1 MRELQVIERENQRV
15 LTTAQI
21 AEQYETDAKRISENF
36 KTNSN
41 RYTEG
46 KHYYCLTGDALR
58 KFKENYSGKS
68 GLVDKRAPVLYLWTE
83 KGALLHAKSLNTDK
97 AWQAYEVL
105 VDTYFEVQETKRLT
119 GSELMAAALL
129 EAHAVLEQKEKR
141 ITTLEQQAEQDKP
154 KVLFADS
161 VATAKNSILIGEL
174 AKILRQN
181 GVETGQQ
188 RLFEWMRENG
198 FLIKRKG
205 SDYNMPTQR
214 AMNMGLF
221 EVKETAIPHADGHVS
236 ISKTPK
242 VTGKGQIYF
251 VHKLMGAEPLL
262 PSLENEKECH
272 Q

>member
-1 MRELQVIERENQRV
+1 MNEIKVWNYKSSEVRTIEKDGEPWWILADVCKVLELSNPSKVADRLDFDEKANFELGLRGGSTNCINESGLYAVILRSDKPQAKPFRKWVTSEVLPSIRKHGAYLTDNTLEQV
-15 LTTAQI
+15 LTNPDFLIQLAT
-21 AEQYETDAKRISENF
+21 EL
-36 KTNSN
+36 KT
-41 RYTEG
+41 E
-46 KHYYCLTGDALR
+46 
-58 KFKENYSGKS
+58 
-68 GLVDKRAPVLYLWTE
+68 
-83 KGALLHAKSLNTDK
+83 
-97 AWQAYEVL
+97 
-105 VDTYFEVQETKRLT
+105 
-119 GSELMAAALL
+119 
-129 EAHAVLEQKEKR
+129 KEKR
-141 ITTLEQQAEQDKP
+141 LQLEQQAEQDKP

-221 EVKETAIPHADGHVS
+221 EVKETAIPHADGHIS

-262 PSLENEKECH
+262 PALENEKECH

>member
-1 MRELQVIERENQRV
+1 MNLQIIENNNQRV

-21 AEQYETDAKRISENF
+21 AERYETDSNVIKNNF
-36 KTNSN
+36 N
-41 RYTEG
+41 RNKERYVEG
-46 KHYYCLTGDALR
+46 KHYYCLTGDDL
-58 KFKENYSGKS
+58 KLFKDKVSNCD
-68 GLVDKRAPVLYLWTE
+68 LVKPNAKMLYLWTE

-262 PSLENEKECH
+262 PALENEKECH

>member
-1 MRELQVIERENQRV
+1 MNMSEVKVWNYERSEVRTIEKDGEPWWILADVCKVLELSNPTMVAKKLDPDERAKLDLGRQGETTIINESGLYSVILRSDKPQAKPFRKWVTSEVLPSIRKHGAYLTDNTLEQV
-15 LTTAQI
+15 LTNPDFLIQLAT
-21 AEQYETDAKRISENF
+21 EL
-36 KTNSN
+36 KT
-41 RYTEG
+41 E
-46 KHYYCLTGDALR
+46 
-58 KFKENYSGKS
+58 
-68 GLVDKRAPVLYLWTE
+68 
-83 KGALLHAKSLNTDK
+83 
-97 AWQAYEVL
+97 
-105 VDTYFEVQETKRLT
+105 
-119 GSELMAAALL
+119 
-129 EAHAVLEQKEKR
+129 KEKR
-141 ITTLEQQAEQDKP
+141 LQLEQQAEQDKP

-262 PSLENEKECH
+262 PALENEKECH